1 VDWKDTHF
9 LVVDA
14 EMSSLDS
21 AQGELLSLGWVE
33 IREGRIAL
41 ESAQHLLVK
50 AQQSVGQSATIH
62 HLRDCELETGLPV
75 EEAVKQFLSAA
86 RGHVLVFHHVSLDV
100 AYLDKLCLQL
110 FSAPLCM
117 PYLCTMRMEH
127 RRLLRRDRIIG
138 AGDLTLGS
146 CRARYGLPDYPAHNA
161 LSDALA
167 TGELL
172 LAQASH
178 WSQGKHM
185 SLRQLGVQYS

>member
-1 VDWKDTHF
+1 
-9 LVVDA
+9 
-14 EMSSLDS
+14 
-21 AQGELLSLGWVE
+21 
-33 IREGRIAL
+33 
-41 ESAQHLLVK
+41 
-50 AQQSVGQSATIH
+50 
-62 HLRDCELETGLPV
+62 
-75 EEAVKQFLSAA
+75 
-86 RGHVLVFHHVSLDV
+86 
-100 AYLDKLCLQL
+100 
-110 FSAPLCM
+110 M

-146 CRARYGLPDYPAHNA
+146 CRTRYGLPDYPAHNA